1 MSQIS
6 LVVRIGGGSTVET
19 ELEPELEL
27 LPLEPLVDEEP
38 EEEDDA
44 VLSSSLSATAVFVR
58 RGLSFTPPGLPPR
71 GLILM
76 PSMVLCFADVYV
88 CCWRTFVATAAARWG
103 VMVLGCVLGCTR
115 R

>member
-1 MSQIS
+1 MQKEQAEESAS
-6 LVVRIGGGSTVET
+6 TAPPDVRTARSALWSVVADIASAF
-19 ELEPELEL
+19 
-27 LPLEPLVDEEP
+27 
-38 EEEDDA
+38 EDDA